1 MSNEMKRTHKG
12 LMFGLVPVFLDMSDE
27 ECPAVEG
34 RNFVCDIILDIV
46 TPIFG
51 VCIFIMTMVNREY
64 EPAFPIKITG
74 EIVK

>member
-1 MSNEMKRTHKG
+1 MNEMKRTHKG
-12 LMFGLVPVFLDMSDE
+12 LMFGLVPVFLDMSDA

-34 RNFVCDIILDIV
+34 RNFACEILLDIV

-51 VCIFIMTMVNREY
+51 ACIFIMTMINREY
-64 EPAFPIKITG
+64 KPAFPIKITG